1 MSTLDKLREK
11 KAQLEA
17 RIQAETAKDKVRQRK
32 IDTRKKIVIGGTVLS
47 MIKRGEMTEER
58 LLNMLDKHCNSITDR
73 ALFDLK

>member
-17 RIQAETAKDKVRQRK
+17 RIQIETAKDKVKQRK
-32 IDTRKKIVIGGTVLS
+32 LDTRKKIVIGGTVLS
-47 MIKRGEMTEER
+47 MIKIGDMTEER
-58 LLNMLDKHCNSITDR
+58 LLNMLDKHCNRVIDR